1 MRKIG
6 KVIVFIG
13 LAAAFTACSSNAD
26 SDFVPVNISIP
37 PVDEACCPPE
47 EEVATANFLATL
59 KEVKSLEGL
68 TAGKYTVKVYSRD
81 SFHVGYN
88 DLYFSVVET
97 ETQRHVRL
105 VEFFNLTSLM
115 TMGAMGGMQ
124 HSTPQSVAFEQVE
137 SHPVFH
143 AWLSFLMPSDND
155 KGNIWHLSFSA
166 RIKGTQTDFNTR
178 QINVSSAPEGTA
190 WLKSFKYKDHTYYL
204 SLVNPTSLKTG
215 INTLQA
221 YVSLQ
226 GDDRTLPYLPA
237 EERFTIEITPTMPE
251 MGNHSS
257 PNNEALQRQENGI
270 YEGKLNLTM
279 TGVWDIH
286 LVVKDADGN
295 TVAGADNNESGYSSL
310 YWTVNI

>member
-81 SFHVGYN
+81 SFHVGY
-88 DLYFSVVET
+88 T
-97 ETQRHVRL
+97 
-105 VEFFNLTSLM
+105 
-115 TMGAMGGMQ
+115 
-124 HSTPQSVAFEQVE
+124 FEQVE

>member
-1 MRKIG
+1 
-6 KVIVFIG
+6 
-13 LAAAFTACSSNAD
+13 
-26 SDFVPVNISIP
+26 
-37 PVDEACCPPE
+37 
-47 EEVATANFLATL
+47 
-59 KEVKSLEGL
+59 
-68 TAGKYTVKVYSRD
+68 
-81 SFHVGYN
+81 
-88 DLYFSVVET
+88 
-97 ETQRHVRL
+97 
-105 VEFFNLTSLM
+105 M

-124 HSTPQSVAFEQVE
+124 HSTPQSAAFEQVE